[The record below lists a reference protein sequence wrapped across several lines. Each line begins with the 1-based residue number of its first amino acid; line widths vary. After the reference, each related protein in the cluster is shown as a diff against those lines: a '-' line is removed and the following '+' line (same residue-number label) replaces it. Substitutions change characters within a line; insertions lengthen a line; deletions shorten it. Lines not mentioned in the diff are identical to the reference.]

1 MVYHRR
7 VRENRYFGWIPRL
20 AGLLGLLTLS
30 GCMPPT
36 WAAPALLHPGRKPV
50 TGPPPMPAETVSI
63 AGDGVTLEG
72 WLFRA
77 HGERRGTIVY
87 LHGVADN
94 RTSATVAAKR
104 FVQQGYDVLA
114 YDSRALGN
122 STGDACTYGY
132 YEKRDLG
139 KAIDYLGVPSVS
151 VVGVSL
157 GAAVALQAAADDPR
171 VRSVVAIS
179 TFSDL
184 RTISAERVPFFAS
197 QKNIRDALALAEL
210 QGHFVV
216 DEVSPVRA
224 ASRLSIPVLLIH
236 GAADKETTPAHS
248 ERVAQALK
256 GPKRLVMLP
265 KAGHAPGLDEAT
277 WKIVDEWVKPQP

>member
-1 MVYHRR
+1 MLYHRR

-50 TGPPPMPAETVSI
+50 TGPPPMPAETVRI

-77 HGERRGTIVY
+77 HGDRRGTIVY

-132 YEKRDLG
+132 Y
-139 KAIDYLGVPSVS
+139 
-151 VVGVSL
+151 
-157 GAAVALQAAADDPR
+157 
-171 VRSVVAIS
+171 
-179 TFSDL
+179 
-184 RTISAERVPFFAS
+184 AS
-197 QKNIRDALALAEL
+197 QFGFRHLQDAREL
-210 QGHFVV
+210 GGGNAHDADARFANHGQIGQC
-216 DEVSPVRA
+216 SVRLE
-224 ASRLSIPVLLIH
+224 S
-236 GAADKETTPAHS
+236 G
-248 ERVAQALK
+248 K
-256 GPKRLVMLP
+256 GNR
-265 KAGHAPGLDEAT
+265 AG
-277 WKIVDEWVKPQP
+277 Q